1 MRQISLF
8 YQPTVKFFYNLSKV
22 IDFFVSIRYA
32 IYIKDKAEQFMKEQI
47 QQVNNNERKF
57 GLDLTSLK
65 YIAIVAMVLDHTAYF
80 FLPTGTGLYSVM
92 RFVGRTTGPIMFYAA
107 VLGYHHTKN
116 IHRYLSRLFAFAL
129 VSYVPFVLAGAL
141 KVAEVDYLYFNVIFT
156 IFMGVLG
163 LHARHSIQ
171 NPVLKWAAVAV
182 IGLATLTSDW
192 GITGY
197 LMILVFDFY
206 RGDFGKQAF
215 AYTLIV
221 LLNIGL
227 LAQVQYPLEDLAYG
241 RETYVDRYYIYSL
254 IIKLGHFLPI
264 LLLSQYRGEKGKGGS
279 FTKWFFYVFYPLHI
293 GIIYLVKMWMENR

>member
-1 MRQISLF
+1 MEQKIENNLQSNLQRNYFSLSLN
-8 YQPTVKFFYNLSKV
+8 T
-22 IDFFVSIRYA
+22 
-32 IYIKDKAEQFMKEQI
+32 
-47 QQVNNNERKF
+47 
-57 GLDLTSLK
+57 LK
-65 YIAIVAMVLDHTAYF
+65 YIAIVAMVLDHVAYF
-80 FLPTGTGLYSVM
+80 FLMPGTGIYTVM
-92 RFVGRTTGPIMFYAA
+92 RTFGRITGPVMFYAA
-107 VLGYHHTKN
+107 VEGFHHTKN
-116 IHRYLSRLFAFAL
+116 IQRYLMRLGIFAL
-129 VSYVPFVLAGAL
+129 VSYVPFVLAGSL
-141 KVAEVDYLYFNVIFT
+141 GIAEVDYLYFNVIYT

-163 LHARHSIQ
+163 LWARHRIEH
-171 NPVLKWAAVAV
+171 PILRWAATIL
-182 IGLATLTSDW
+182 IGLLTITSDW
-192 GITGY
+192 GVTGY
-197 LMILVFDFY
+197 LMILAFEFY
-206 RGDFGKQAF
+206 YGDFGKQAF